1 MYLPGNKQKKQF
13 KMKKKTRMNSQS
25 RQNTIRFL
33 LILFMDIFEDRL
45 NGAQI
50 FLGRKKRLYFPGAGS
65 KQISQKRARVTTW
78 ATNLSGEENCLF
90 LEDVSK
96 HIHLK

>member
-1 MYLPGNKQKKQF
+1 MERKF
-13 KMKKKTRMNSQS
+13 SW
-25 RQNTIRFL
+25 
-33 LILFMDIFEDRL
+33 EE
-45 NGAQI
+45 
-50 FLGRKKRLYFPGAGS
+50 KKRLYFPGVGS

-96 HIHLK
+96 HIHLKIIDLYGYILKLT